1 MEENRQFYLNE
12 RQCWGDSLMVCVM
25 NFSTGL
31 IFVKMVSGR
40 VNSDTYIKL
49 MKDTAIALMRDILPD
64 GFDQQRDNGDIR
76 VSKEK
81 FELF

>member
-1 MEENRQFYLNE
+1 
-12 RQCWGDSLMVCVM
+12 M

-40 VNSDTYIKL
+40 VKSDTYIKL

-64 GFDQQRDNGDIR
+64 GFDLQRDNGDIH